1 MVATEALLP
10 SMPATM
16 AAAPATCGLAM
27 EVPLRGT
34 TPTPIASDKPSK
46 DMKLSVK
53 PHNQTPINAAMTEVG
68 KLNPVIKVERQE
80 FRKA

>member
-34 TPTPIASDKPSK
+34 TPTPIASDKIFSPGAARST
-46 DMKLSVK
+46 KLLY
-53 PHNQTPINAAMTEVG
+53 TELDG
-68 KLNPVIKVERQE
+68 
-80 FRKA
+80 